1 MTQLVPQQKFLRILK
16 MPNKD
21 DDRLNVEIREEK
33 EANRE
38 PRVKPIIEA
47 ADSLSLGIS
56 MVVAVVMGVGIGWL
70 LKSLTGIYWTFWIG
84 VAIGIAAAILNVYK
98 AYSKQYKV
106 FEELA
111 KEPRYAVK
119 KQLQDDED
127 DEDYG
132 ETKY

>member
-1 MTQLVPQQKFLRILK
+1 MA
-16 MPNKD
+16 NKTD
-21 DDRLNVEIREEK
+21 NEVIEEEK
-33 EANRE
+33 

-56 MVVAVVMGVGIGWL
+56 MVVAVAMGVGIGYFLRSVTDVW
-70 LKSLTGIYWTFWIG
+70 WTFWIG
-84 VAIGIAAAILNVYK
+84 IFIGVGAAILNVYK
-98 AYSKQYKV
+98 AYDKQHKV

-119 KQLQDDED
+119 KKLDEED

-132 ETKY
+132 EKNY